1 MLLNKYIRSILA
13 KDRAE
18 TIPVLF
24 PRFRFT
30 ILYSTKP
37 AVVDS
42 ESVIIPFLNFLAA
55 APEKENKLW
64 VRRSKARDIAK

>member
-42 ESVIIPFLNFLAA
+42 ESVIIPF
-55 APEKENKLW
+55 
-64 VRRSKARDIAK
+64 